1 MPCAFSR
8 TRSARWA
15 RRWAL
20 RIEKVRSTEELK
32 SAVLLAAQVI
42 ANTRGRQAAEAYVAR
57 FADI

>member
-1 MPCAFSR
+1 MGEAV
-8 TRSARWA
+8 
-15 RRWAL
+15 AL